1 MGGRPNRRNKAAFQ
15 IPPAWSEEGLKP
27 AWTLYIFDSF
37 CFFVFSPGDISKQF
51 SDADEV
57 QAEVAKVKFS

>member
-1 MGGRPNRRNKAAFQ
+1 MDGRPNCRNEALFKFLRRCVKRALN
-15 IPPAWSEEGLKP
+15 LHVHC
-27 AWTLYIFDSF
+27 IFDSF